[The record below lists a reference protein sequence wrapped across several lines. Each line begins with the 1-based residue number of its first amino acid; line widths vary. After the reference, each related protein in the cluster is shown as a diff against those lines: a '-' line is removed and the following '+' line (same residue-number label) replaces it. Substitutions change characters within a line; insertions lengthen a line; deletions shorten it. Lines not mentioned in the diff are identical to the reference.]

1 MLLELKKNFLSQNA
15 NLPFK
20 GVFTFSPEVV
30 HMGFE
35 M

>member
-1 MLLELKKNFLSQNA
+1 MLLEFNKNFLSQKTI
-15 NLPFK
+15 LPFK
-20 GVFTFSPEVV
+20 CVFTFSPEVV